1 MNRVLSGR
9 EEILRVERR
18 LNTDSMSSV
27 MKTLSSLEHKFKDM
41 YSRELISENRL
52 KHYTFDLLR
61 IRCAVHHIMMQRDKA
76 FEALEQMSEIC
87 ANTDNSVHNAHLLR
101 EQYRLRSDIEILPDD
116 ERSLRESFEV
126 FKLHG
131 ELLHAFKCAL
141 TLAQHAQRTDK
152 YDQCLNFVL
161 KAKEIQL
168 ELPGEP
174 FLESHIH
181 LATGNFNI
189 AVQDFDKAEFHLNEA
204 ISISRAEGNW
214 KTELVALS
222 NISSIALMRKQ
233 QKNPKQAMEILDE
246 CIEIAKKKKAFHDL
260 SRMYVLQGSAL
271 SKLGDHKQ
279 AIDSFQEA
287 QKLYKKYPFPLHEA
301 TLHYKFARLHM
312 DMQPSS
318 SRNGKIE
325 FHFQQA
331 HEMTQKHEFLQLR
344 VWVLRHWGLWLRGRK
359 QWDRAFSLLHESYQV
374 QHAIIGKEAQR
385 NIKDL
390 EVQYVASLHQ
400 KENELL
406 KKQNNE
412 LGKETHD
419 LRNQLMERTSSIMK
433 ELNRYAEVRTKVLEI
448 LESHGAKAKVLNE
461 INSILKPLSG
471 TDIERELFFTEF
483 HETYPKFQSKLASL
497 IPEITMKESEIC
509 MLIRCGFSTYQI
521 AKFMDISTRTVET
534 HRLNIRRKA
543 SLQAHDTIDGFL
555 FSIET

>member
-1 MNRVLSGR
+1 
-9 EEILRVERR
+9 
-18 LNTDSMSSV
+18 
-27 MKTLSSLEHKFKDM
+27 
-41 YSRELISENRL
+41 
-52 KHYTFDLLR
+52 
-61 IRCAVHHIMMQRDKA
+61 
-76 FEALEQMSEIC
+76 
-87 ANTDNSVHNAHLLR
+87 
-101 EQYRLRSDIEILPDD
+101 
-116 ERSLRESFEV
+116 
-126 FKLHG
+126 
-131 ELLHAFKCAL
+131 
-141 TLAQHAQRTDK
+141 
-152 YDQCLNFVL
+152 
-161 KAKEIQL
+161 
-168 ELPGEP
+168 
-174 FLESHIH
+174 
-181 LATGNFNI
+181 
-189 AVQDFDKAEFHLNEA
+189 
-204 ISISRAEGNW
+204 
-214 KTELVALS
+214 
-222 NISSIALMRKQ
+222 
-233 QKNPKQAMEILDE
+233 
-246 CIEIAKKKKAFHDL
+246 
-260 SRMYVLQGSAL
+260 
-271 SKLGDHKQ
+271 
-279 AIDSFQEA
+279 
-287 QKLYKKYPFPLHEA
+287 
-301 TLHYKFARLHM
+301 M

-344 VWVLRHWGLWLRGRK
+344 VWVLRHWGLWLRKRK
-359 QWDRAFSLLHESYQV
+359 QWERAFTLLHESYQV

-461 INSILKPLSG
+461 INSLLKPLSG